1 MSEKENIKIVYEKV
15 ESKPPPRGEG
25 GAWGW
30 IKENLFSSKTSI
42 FLTVIA
48 AVLVINIAAPLLE
61 WSILDATW
69 TGEKQSDCDR
79 KGACWIFIGEKFYQ
93 FIYGFYPRAIVW
105 RVNLTFIVFP
115 LLLIPFFI
123 KTLPFRFIS
132 LSNIKR
138 ERAEIPF
145 KFKFFWFL
153 FVFFVFPILGFFFLQ
168 GNPYDPCVRL
178 AEKGMCFVP
187 THKWGGLMI
196 TLGLTFLGIILSF
209 PLGVL
214 AGLGRS
220 SNLKLIHYLSVV
232 YIEFWRGVPLITIL
246 FMASVALPLF
256 LPPGMEFDKLLRAIF
271 GIVFFQSA
279 YVAEVLRGG
288 LQSIP
293 RGQYEAA
300 DALGLNY
307 VKKMTY
313 IVLPQAFKVVL
324 PSFVGISISLMQDTT
339 LILILGLF
347 DMLGM
352 VSATTADPN
361 WLGFE
366 AEGLVFVGVASWTVC
381 YAMSRYSFYLE
392 EKTKAG
398 N

>member
-1 MSEKENIKIVYEKV
+1 MSEKDGVKIVYEKV
-15 ESKPPPRGEG
+15 EAKPAPKSEAGV
-25 GAWGW
+25 WGW
-30 IKENLFSSKTSI
+30 IKKNLFASKTSV
-42 FLTVIA
+42 FLT
-48 AVLVINIAAPLLE
+48 LVAIYLVVEIAAPLLQ
-61 WSILDATW
+61 WSIFDATW
-69 TGEKQSDCDR
+69 TGSKQADCDR
-79 KGACWIFIGEKFYQ
+79 EGACWIFIGEKFYQ
-93 FIYGFYPRAIVW
+93 FIYGFYPRGVSW
-105 RVNLTFIVFP
+105 RVDLTFIAFP
-115 LLLIPFFI
+115 IVLIPLFI
-123 KTLPFRFIS
+123 K
-132 LSNIKR
+132 K
-138 ERAEIPF
+138 IPF
-145 KFKFFWFL
+145 KYKFYCFIFA
-153 FVFFVFPILGFFFLQ
+153 FFIFPILGFFFLQ
-168 GNPYDPCVRL
+168 GNPSDPCVRL
-178 AEKGMCFVP
+178 AEKGMCYVP

-256 LPPGMEFDKLLRAIF
+256 LPPGLEFDKLLRAIF

-347 DMLGM
+347 DLLGI
-352 VSATTADPN
+352 VHAASADPN

-366 AEGLVFVGVASWTVC
+366 AEGYVFVGVVSWTVC
-381 YAMSRYSFYLE
+381 YSMSRYSFYLE
-392 EKTKAG
+392 NKTKTS